1 MSNENTN
8 KARAAFDNGMAEG
21 KAEAYAKIGDDIV
34 KYAHQRGVAAGKSA
48 VSKEFRERIGFGK
61 ERQRAIKAEVAAHFD
76 RMIADK
82 AAALASGD
90 VALDA

>member
-21 KAEAYAKIGDDIV
+21 KAEAYAKIGDDLV

-61 ERQRAIKAEVAAHFD
+61 ERQRAIKAEVSAHFD
-76 RMIADK
+76 KMIADK

>member
-8 KARAAFDNGMAEG
+8 KARAAFDQGMEEG
-21 KAEAYAKIGDDIV
+21 KSEAYAKIGDDLV

-61 ERQRAIKAEVAAHFD
+61 ERQRAIRAEVSAHFD
-76 RMIADK
+76 KMIADK